1 VKKVAV
7 CVLLLLL
14 GLPLSL
20 PAAAQAGTN
29 AMQTT
34 AQRGKANGVRKQYVR
49 HQRKAAKKARK
60 AQTRASK
67 TLRAQHPAGH

>member
-1 VKKVAV
+1 MKKVAA

-14 GLPLSL
+14 GLSLSL

-34 AQRGKANGVRKQYVR
+34 AQKGKANRVRK
-49 HQRKAAKKARK
+49 
-60 AQTRASK
+60 SM
-67 TLRAQHPAGH
+67 